1 MIEVNNLTKVYGQH
15 RALDNVSFTVSDDE
29 ILGFL
34 GPNGAGKTTTMNIL
48 TGYLSATS
56 GEAKINGIDILDRP
70 EEKKKQIGY
79 LPEIPPLYT
88 DMKVIEYL
96 DFAAKLKQMKESQR
110 AEAIQYVMEVTR
122 ITDMSKRLIANLSK
136 GYKQRVGLAQ
146 AILGDPRVLIL
157 DEPTVGLDPKQ
168 IIEIRNLIKSLSK
181 KHTIILSS
189 HVLSEV
195 SAVCDRVVI
204 INKGQIVASDT
215 PERLSSRLSENRYLV
230 RIKGEEEAVLAAFAA
245 CPDFSQVQKMDQVE
259 EGTAELLVV
268 GKEGLDVRE
277 QIFRLAVA
285 CDFVLLLCKSEKLS
299 LEDIFLRLT
308 EGDGLPEAEEAK
320 PQAENAQTDQTAQK
334 AGQAHESQL

>member
-1 MIEVNNLTKVYGQH
+1 MIEVNHLVKSYGKYQ
-15 RALDNVSFTVSDDE
+15 AVKDISFRVE
-29 ILGFL
+29 EGEVLGFL
-34 GPNGAGKTTTMNIL
+34 GPNGAGKSTTMNVI

-56 GEAKINGIDILDRP
+56 GEVKIAGYDILQNP
-70 EEKKKQIGY
+70 TEAKKHIGY
-79 LPEIPPLYT
+79 LPEIPPVYG
-88 DMKVIEYL
+88 DMTVREYL
-96 DFAAKLKQMKESQR
+96 QFVSELKGVKK
-110 AEAIQYVMEVTR
+110 AERKAMLEDIMDKIKISHVAGKMIR
-122 ITDMSKRLIANLSK
+122 NLSK
-136 GYKQRVGLAQ
+136 GYRQRVGLAQ
-146 AILGDPRVLIL
+146 ALVGYPDVLIL

-168 IIEIRNLIKSLSK
+168 IMEIRDVIRELGKT
-181 KHTIILSS
+181 HTIILSS
-189 HVLSEV
+189 HILSEV
-195 SAVCDRVVI
+195 SAVCNRVMI
-204 INKGQIVASDT
+204 LNKGQIVASDT

-308 EGDGLPEAEEAK
+308 EGDGLPEAEETK
-320 PQAENAQTDQTAQK
+320 PQAENEQTDQTAQK
-334 AGQAHESQL
+334 EGEAHESHL